1 MNEGLRPGD
10 PVRLGGYE
18 LLGRLGEGGMGS
30 VFLARSPQGRQ
41 VAVKVVRAELSHH
54 DEFRGRFRSEVNR
67 ARQVPPFCT
76 AEVLDADPDHDPPY
90 LVVEYVDGPSLVQV
104 VRDRGPMT
112 TAGVHGIAVG
122 VATALTAIHGAGV
135 IHRDLKPANVLVA
148 PGGIKVIDFGIA
160 RAFEATSQHTRT
172 DQMVGTVAYMAPER
186 FESASGQRT
195 GPAADIFAWGAVVAF
210 AATGRTPFEGESAT
224 ATAMR
229 IMTQPPDLT
238 GLDGP
243 LRELVSQA
251 LEKEPTAR
259 PTARDLLDGL
269 LTAAS
274 PASGAAVRTA
284 GPVTPASAAA
294 ASGPGVGRGVGPGP
308 AVGAGAKAGPA
319 AKADPATGA
328 GPAAKAGPA
337 TGADPAA
344 KAGPATGA
352 DPGGADRSAPADAG
366 AATTRRR
373 RLIGL
378 AAGAAVMAVLVPA
391 ALFGAD
397 LVGDRS
403 GSTPTGSAG
412 SGSPTGGGPPSASP
426 STGGASAAAASR
438 TPGGSPSA
446 SADRTRAMLAGQ
458 RRLLL
463 HVVEIDRDLSL
474 PFDGELTVGDGTG
487 KDALFVLEPVGV
499 DYMIKSVNPD
509 IAHRPCL
516 GVKLDP
522 EGYASLVGAE
532 CEPTGAT
539 VFSISRE
546 GKDDTGRTS
555 YSIISEKYG
564 VVQWEDTEKEIYV
577 QEMGDAPIDTT
588 FSLVDRGAA

>member
-1 MNEGLRPGD
+1 MSEGLRPGD

-30 VFLARSPQGRQ
+30 VFLARSPQGRR

-76 AEVLDADPDHDPPY
+76 AEVLDADPDHEPPY

-104 VRDRGPMT
+104 IREKGPMT
-112 TAGVHGIAVG
+112 AAGVHGIAVG

-160 RAFEATSQHTRT
+160 RAFDATSQHTRT
-172 DQMVGTVAYMAPER
+172 NQMVGTVAYMAPER
-186 FESASGQRT
+186 FETASGHRT

-238 GLDGP
+238 GLEGP
-243 LRELVSQA
+243 LRDLVSRA
-251 LEKEPTAR
+251 LEKDPTDR
-259 PTARDLLDGL
+259 PSARDLLDGL
-269 LTAAS
+269 LTAAH
-274 PASGAAVRTA
+274 PAGESAGRAA
-284 GPVTPASAAA
+284 GPGAPAGPGSAARPA
-294 ASGPGVGRGVGPGP
+294 ALPGTGGGTGTGGGPVGRGTGTTGD
-308 AVGAGAKAGPA
+308 GFDGTDRAGPA
-319 AKADPATGA
+319 G
-328 GPAAKAGPA
+328 
-337 TGADPAA
+337 
-344 KAGPATGA
+344 
-352 DPGGADRSAPADAG
+352 SDAVPK
-366 AATTRRR
+366 RRR
-373 RLIGL
+373 RLVGL

-391 ALFGAD
+391 AMFGPD
-397 LVGDRS
+397 LVRDRS
-403 GSTPTGSAG
+403 GSAPTGSPGAG
-412 SGSPTGGGPPSASP
+412 TP
-426 STGGASAAAASR
+426 SAAAATGGPATGGTPSATPTSR
-438 TPGGSPSA
+438 APSGSPSA
-446 SADRTRAMLAGQ
+446 AVDRTRAMLAGQ

-474 PFDGELTVGDGTG
+474 PFDGKLTVGDGTG

-499 DYMIKSVNPD
+499 DYMIRSVNPD
-509 IAHRPCL
+509 VAHRPCL
-516 GVKLDP
+516 GVKLDA

-539 VFSISRE
+539 MFGISPE
-546 GKDDTGRTS
+546 GKDDKARTS
-555 YSIISEKYG
+555 YSIFNDKYG
-564 VVQWEDTEKEIYV
+564 LVQWDDTEKEIYV

>member
-1 MNEGLRPGD
+1 MSEGLRPGD

-243 LRELVSQA
+243 LRELVSRA

-259 PTARDLLDGL
+259 PTARELLDGL

-284 GPVTPASAAA
+284 GPIVPGAAA
-294 ASGPGVGRGVGPGP
+294 ESGPGVGP
-308 AVGAGAKAGPA
+308 AAGAGAKAGPA
-319 AKADPATGA
+319 TGA
-328 GPAAKAGPA
+328 GPDGAGRGVP
-337 TGADPAA
+337 
-344 KAGPATGA
+344 A
-352 DPGGADRSAPADAG
+352 DPGT
-366 AATTRRR
+366 ATTRRR

-378 AAGAAVMAVLVPA
+378 AASAAVMAVLVPA

-412 SGSPTGGGPPSASP
+412 SGTPTSDGTPSASP
-426 STGGASAAAASR
+426 STGGPTTGGRPSTTASR

-446 SADRTRAMLAGQ
+446 TADRTRAMLAGQ

-522 EGYASLVGAE
+522 ERYASLVGAA

-539 VFSISRE
+539 VFSISQE
-546 GKDDTGRTS
+546 GKDEKGRTS

>member
-1 MNEGLRPGD
+1 MSEGLRPGD

-112 TAGVHGIAVG
+112 AAGVHGIAVG

-243 LRELVSQA
+243 LRELVSRS
-251 LEKEPTAR
+251 LEKDPADR
-259 PTARDLLDGL
+259 PSARDLLDGL
-269 LTAAS
+269 LTAAA
-274 PASGAAVRTA
+274 PAGGAAVRAA
-284 GPVTPASAAA
+284 GPVTPAGAAA
-294 ASGPGVGRGVGPGP
+294 ASGPGVGPGP
-308 AVGAGAKAGPA
+308 AAGAGANAGPA
-319 AKADPATGA
+319 GGA
-328 GPAAKAGPA
+328 GP
-337 TGADPAA
+337 D
-344 KAGPATGA
+344 
-352 DPGGADRSAPADAG
+352 GADRGAPADAG

-403 GSTPTGSAG
+403 GATPTGSAG
-412 SGSPTGGGPPSASP
+412 SGTPTPGGPPASP
-426 STGGASAAAASR
+426 STGGPATGGTPAATPASR
-438 TPGGSPSA
+438 TPGGSPPA
-446 SADRTRAMLAGQ
+446 ADRTRAMLAGQ
-458 RRLLL
+458 RRVLL

-499 DYMIKSVNPD
+499 DYLIKSVNPD

-539 VFSISRE
+539 VFSITRE
-546 GKDDTGRTS
+546 GKDDKGRTS
-555 YSIISEKYG
+555 YSIFNDKYG
-564 VVQWEDTEKEIYV
+564 LVQWEDTEKKIYV
-577 QEMGDAPIDTT
+577 QELGDAPIDTT